1 MMRIITIALC
11 HLSISSALGV
21 NAFNP
26 SPSHRLHRDV
36 VMSQSARHSRKRQT
50 KATTYQH
57 HRDKHTINHLFP
69 LNTPSSISTTFG
81 FDDTQTLT
89 FWVFSFASS
98 HIGMS
103 AIRTSIISSLGE
115 IANNTFKLV
124 GNEAWALPTWWP
136 GDNTGGNQIF
146 PDELTAGRQFY
157 RVLYTAISF
166 LTLGMAFV
174 AYSHCDTTLS
184 SGGPMMY
191 NAGDETTQSL
201 VVYDACLYSA
211 ALSFGAAIASLFNAS
226 PLGLMPSFEK
236 DASSSSQE
244 ENNKPIN
251 VAAARND
258 DDDDTITSIAGIR
271 RDDTIK
277 FTTRGLTRITR
288 HPLILPVVPWGFA
301 TAYLAG
307 GRPCDW
313 ILFGGLSCYAV
324 VGCFAQDLRVSREEG
339 SVGTVFQTESSRI
352 SQQQMLDLDEGEE
365 ERERLRLFFDETSFI
380 PFKAVI
386 DGRQSLEDVVKEFP
400 WIQLL
405 VGTLAGVVIE
415 ERILMLLREYV

>member
-1 MMRIITIALC
+1 
-11 HLSISSALGV
+11 
-21 NAFNP
+21 
-26 SPSHRLHRDV
+26 
-36 VMSQSARHSRKRQT
+36 
-50 KATTYQH
+50 
-57 HRDKHTINHLFP
+57 
-69 LNTPSSISTTFG
+69 
-81 FDDTQTLT
+81 
-89 FWVFSFASS
+89 
-98 HIGMS
+98 
-103 AIRTSIISSLGE
+103 
-115 IANNTFKLV
+115 
-124 GNEAWALPTWWP
+124 
-136 GDNTGGNQIF
+136 
-146 PDELTAGRQFY
+146 
-157 RVLYTAISF
+157 
-166 LTLGMAFV
+166 
-174 AYSHCDTTLS
+174 
-184 SGGPMMY
+184 MY